1 MNAAKTDQPI
11 KIPAHIA
18 WRKVGDEIVVLDL
31 NTSIYWSLNELAG
44 FIWELLTQGKQEKYI
59 ATQVCAHYDVSE
71 KVSEKD
77 IRICLEDLAKEGLI
91 Q

>member
-1 MNAAKTDQPI
+1 MKAVKTDQPV

-44 FIWELLTQGKQEKYI
+44 FIWELLSQGMQEKDI
-59 ATQVCAHYDVSE
+59 VSQVCDHYDVSE

-77 IRICLEDLAKEGLI
+77 VRAYLDDLAKEGLV